1 MFFLPQ
7 KKPVGEPKVRREEI
21 RDVLEKLSDCVQL
34 RLGIE
39 AFIEPPATWGYDEI
53 TEGYKLIIKDKAINP
68 SNEDCIESIAKELGL
83 KCMWVLRAEEL
94 WLMMYTPV
102 S

>member
-1 MFFLPQ
+1 MLCLLLR
-7 KKPVGEPKVRREEI
+7 KPVGEPKVRREEI
-21 RDVLEKLSDCVQL
+21 RGVLEKFSDCVQL

-39 AFIEPPATWGYDEI
+39 AFIESPATWGYDEK
-53 TEGYKLIIKDKAINP
+53 TEGYKIIIRDKAINP
-68 SNEDCIESIAKELGL
+68 SNEDCIESIAKELLL
-83 KCMWVLRAEEL
+83 KTQWVWRAGEF

>member
-1 MFFLPQ
+1 MRR
-7 KKPVGEPKVRREEI
+7 KKISG
-21 RDVLEKLSDCVQL
+21 VLEKLSDCVQL

-53 TEGYKLIIKDKAINP
+53 TEGYKLIIRSDAIKP
-68 SNEDCIESIAKELGL
+68 SNGDCIVSIAKELSL
-83 KCMWVLRAEEL
+83 KCMWVWRMEEF
-94 WLMMYTPV
+94 WLMIYTPV

>member
-1 MFFLPQ
+1 MFCLLLR
-7 KKPVGEPKVRREEI
+7 KPIGELKVRKEEI
-21 RDVLEKLSDCVQL
+21 RGVLEKLSDCVQL

-39 AFIEPPATWGYDEI
+39 AFIEPPATWGYDEK
-53 TEGYKLIIKDKAINP
+53 TEGYKLIIRSEAINP

-83 KCMWVLRAEEL
+83 KCMWVWRVEEFR
-94 WLMMYTPV
+94 LMMYTPV

>member
-1 MFFLPQ
+1 M
-7 KKPVGEPKVRREEI
+7 RREEI